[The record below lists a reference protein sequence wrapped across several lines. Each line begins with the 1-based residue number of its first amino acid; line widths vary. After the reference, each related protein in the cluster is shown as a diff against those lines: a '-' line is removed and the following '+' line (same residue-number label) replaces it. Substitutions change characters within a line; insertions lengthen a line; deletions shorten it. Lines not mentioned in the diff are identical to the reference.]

1 MMAMNAK
8 MEISTALED
17 RTTSATWEDLGESKR
32 GKKAMKNLNIHQSI
46 IINVFNYYS

>member
-17 RTTSATWEDLGESKR
+17 RTTSATWEDLGVSKR
-32 GKKAMKNLNIHQSI
+32 MDETFK
-46 IINVFNYYS
+46 YS

>member
-1 MMAMNAK
+1 MNAK

-32 GKKAMKNLNIHQSI
+32 EKKVIKNVNIHHPNSL
-46 IINVFNYYS
+46 

>member
-17 RTTSATWEDLGESKR
+17 RTTSATWEDLG
-32 GKKAMKNLNIHQSI
+32 GPKKKKETNVNDYQPVMMFI
-46 IINVFNYYS
+46 II